1 MAGRGRPLRPGAPWR
16 GRAAWAPRLP
26 PAGTSLFCRG
36 WGLGGAAALGAL
48 LSFELSVA
56 QTFG

>member
-1 MAGRGRPLRPGAPWR
+1 MAGRGHPLRFGAPREGVRLGPR
-16 GRAAWAPRLP
+16 GSPLRDLIVLQRVGA
-26 PAGTSLFCRG
+26 
-36 WGLGGAAALGAL
+36 GGAAALGAL

>member
-1 MAGRGRPLRPGAPWR
+1 MAGRGHPLRFGATRR
-16 GRAAWAPRLP
+16 GREAWAPRLP
-26 PAGTSLFCRG
+26 PAGTSLFCRR
-36 WGLGGAAALGAL
+36 WGLGGAAALRAL

>member
-26 PAGTSLFCRG
+26 PPGPHCSAEGGG
-36 WGLGGAAALGAL
+36 WGGAAALGAL